1 MDSNIL
7 IGFSNFPF
15 RYKEF
20 YYNWFFKLKVKF
32 LRSMSQPK
40 TAEDI
45 MNVRRAYTTGGRVGA
60 RQMFVFNEDGTIAG
74 LKKVEQQ
81 VVSPNQ
87 GSRANS
93 GKFSKDKKFGHLSSK
108 MSVSA
113 MSVGAESKVAFS
125 DANYMPKEGQSEAVR
140 IGRMIGKPGI

>member
-74 LKKVEQQ
+74 LKKVEQ
-81 VVSPNQ
+81 
-87 GSRANS
+87 
-93 GKFSKDKKFGHLSSK
+93 
-108 MSVSA
+108 
-113 MSVGAESKVAFS
+113 
-125 DANYMPKEGQSEAVR
+125 
-140 IGRMIGKPGI
+140 